1 MARIGQ
7 KMRHMRSKA
16 ADCTFFDCE
25 KCLVLT
31 SHTRNQLTI
40 QRLHEARVDN
50 ACAPAFGIQ
59 PFGGLHGLF
68 QPRAI
73 AQQTYT
79 ATFTDDAALAN
90 FQRRAARGQSQS
102 DSFATRIAH
111 S

>member
-1 MARIGQ
+1 MNAPSDLAMKTDDVLMVELEVFRQEHRDLDEAI
-7 KMRHMRSKA
+7 HA
-16 ADCTFFDCE
+16 
-25 KCLVLT
+25 LVERGT
-31 SHTRNQLTI
+31 GDQLTI

-79 ATFTDDAALAN
+79 ATFTDDAAFAN
-90 FQRRAARGQSQS
+90 FQRRAARG
-102 DSFATRIAH
+102 
-111 S
+111 